1 MINYT
6 FSDLKNQKH
15 IVYCSYDGLL
25 DSLGRSQILPYIEG
39 LNTYSQYLFTIIS
52 FEKIHDQIE
61 FKKLKDHLSSKNIDW
76 IPLVYTKKPPIL
88 STIWDIF
95 RLRKTISNVS
105 NNKDINLIHCRSYIT
120 SLVSL
125 SFKKKHHI
133 PFIFDMRGFWADER
147 VDGKLW
153 NKNKFPFNKIYNYF
167 KKKEREF
174 LQYADY
180 TISLTENGKKEIES
194 WKLPN
199 QSCIKVIPC
208 CTDENLFQTKNIS
221 SKREELGIK
230 KDDFILSYVGSIGTW
245 YMLDEMLDFF
255 SVLNKNKPNAKF
267 LFITKDNPNLVF
279 SKAEQ
284 KEIAKEKIII
294 QPSSRELM
302 PSYIAVSDFSIFFIL
317 PVFSK
322 KASSPTK
329 MGEIMNLGIPI
340 VCNAGVGDVDDI
352 MNACMPELLV
362 KDFNDKEYNRIVDLI
377 LDDYKPNKEKI
388 VNTSHHYY
396 SLEQGIK
403 RYKEVYHKIL
413 GV

>member
-1 MINYT
+1 MN
-6 FSDLKNQKH
+6 DKKH

-52 FEKIHDQIE
+52 FEKIHDQNEI
-61 FKKLKDHLSSKNIDW
+61 KKLKEFLSSKNINW
-76 IPLVYTKKPPIL
+76 VPLVYTKNPPIL

-95 RLRKTISNVS
+95 RLQKTVSNVL
-105 NNKDINLIHCRSYIT
+105 KIKKIDLIHCRSYIT
-120 SLVSL
+120 SLVAL
-125 SFKKKHHI
+125 NFKKKYNI
-133 PFIFDMRGFWADER
+133 SFIFDMRGFYADER

-199 QSCIKVIPC
+199 QSPIKVIPC
-208 CTDENLFQTKNIS
+208 CTDKNLFQTKNIID
-221 SKREELGIK
+221 KREELGIK
-230 KDDFILSYVGSIGTW
+230 KSDFILSYVGSIGTW
-245 YMLDEMLDFF
+245 YILDEMLEFF
-255 SVLNKNKPNAKF
+255 KTLNEKKQNAKF
-267 LFITKDNPNLVF
+267 LFITKDDPNLINH
-279 SKAEQ
+279 KANQ
-284 KEIAKEKIII
+284 KGISKEKLII

-302 PSYIAVSDFSIFFIL
+302 PSYIGVSDFSIFFIL

-340 VCNAGVGDVDDI
+340 ICNAGVGDVDNI
-352 MNACMPELLV
+352 MKECMPELLV
-362 KDFNDKEYNRIVDLI
+362 KDFDKKEYNRIVNLI

-388 VNTSHHYY
+388 INTSHQYY
-396 SLEQGIK
+396 S
-403 RYKEVYHKIL
+403 
-413 GV
+413 